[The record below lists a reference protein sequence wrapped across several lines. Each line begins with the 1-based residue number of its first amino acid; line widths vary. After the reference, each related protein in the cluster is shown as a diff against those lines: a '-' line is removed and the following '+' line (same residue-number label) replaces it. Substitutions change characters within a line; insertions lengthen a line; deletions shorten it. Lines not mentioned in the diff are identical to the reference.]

1 MSRMFNLTRDRLSRL
16 SRRTRWTLAIFA
28 SAIVVAVLLSFFI
41 DEPLRRSVE
50 GQMNARLTGYSV
62 SIGKLRF
69 HPVGLSLTLSDLVFT
84 QEANPDPPVGRIPR
98 LDASVQW
105 RALLSWKLVA
115 NFALDRPKL
124 YVNLAHLRSEPADP
138 EPVAKH
144 GWQEAFQAIYPL
156 KINQFTIRNGEA
168 TYVDDGPF
176 EPLELSAVNV
186 EADNIRNIRSRER
199 DYPSAVHLD
208 AVVFKKGKVTIDGH
222 ADFLAEPHLGI
233 SADVALDGIELD
245 YFKPVTRRYNVAVSK
260 GVLSASGRVEYAP
273 TIKVVDLEQATIRGV
288 QVEYTHTPAQ
298 KGVVQEATAK
308 TVKAARE
315 ASNDPGLLLRAKE
328 MRVVD
333 STVGFVNKAVNPP
346 YRVFMSHVSLTLSNF
361 SNQLAD
367 GVMVAKL
374 TGKFMGSGDGA
385 VTARFRPEK
394 EGPDFDVNLSLEN
407 TDLRTLNDVLRAYG
421 KFDVAAGTFSLF
433 SEIAVKNNRIEGY
446 VKPLFSDVD
455 VYDPV
460 QDRDKS
466 LGRKLYEKIVE
477 GASKLLKNAPRKE
490 VATVAT
496 ISGPVEDVKAHTVEV
511 VVKLLQNAFFKAILP
526 GFDEQ
531 VRLTGRRT

>member
-1 MSRMFNLTRDRLSRL
+1 MSRALDLMRNRLSRL
-16 SRRTRWTLAIFA
+16 GRRTRWTLAILA
-28 SAIVVAVLLSFFI
+28 GIIALAVLLSFLI

-50 GQMNARLTGYSV
+50 RQMNARLTGYSV

-69 HPVGLSLTLSDLVFT
+69 HPIGLSLTLFDLVFT
-84 QEANPDPPVGRIPR
+84 QQANPEPPVGRIPR

-105 RALLSWKLVA
+105 RALLSGRLVA

-124 YVNLAHLRSEPADP
+124 YVNLAHLRSEAADP
-138 EPVAKH
+138 EPVAMH

-156 KINQFTIRNGEA
+156 KINRFTIANGEA

-176 EPLELSAVNV
+176 EPLELSAINI

-199 DYPSAVHLD
+199 DYPSGVHLD

-233 SADVALDGIELD
+233 KADVALDQIELD

-260 GVLSASGRVEYAP
+260 GVLSASGLVEYAP

-288 QVEYTHTPAQ
+288 QVEYTHTPAK
-298 KGVVQEATAK
+298 KGVVQAATAK
-308 TVKAARE
+308 TVEAARE
-315 ASNDPGLLLRAKE
+315 ASNEPGLLLRAKE
-328 MRVVD
+328 MRIVD
-333 STVGFVNKAVNPP
+333 STVGFVNKAVTPP
-346 YRVFMSHVSLTLSNF
+346 YRVFMSQVSLTLSNF

-374 TGKFMGSGDGA
+374 TGKFMGSGEGA

-394 EGPDFDVNLSLEN
+394 KGPDFDVNLSLEN

-433 SEIAVKNNRIEGY
+433 SEIAVKDNRVEGY
-446 VKPLFSDVD
+446 VKPLFSNLD

-466 LGRKLYEKIVE
+466 LGRKIYEKVVE
-477 GASKLLKNAPRKE
+477 GVSKVLKNAPRKE
-490 VATVAT
+490 VATVAS

-531 VRLTGRRT
+531 VRLTGRRR